1 MRPLQHGD
9 TIGIISPAFGMS
21 PDELDAIQSA
31 LQGFGFNSKTFGRN
45 DAALGRLAADDATRA
60 ANMQAAFDDNDVAA
74 IICARGGYGSVRML
88 DHLDFGRIAAQPK
101 PFVGYSDATTLLK
114 HLADHADLVC
124 FHGLMG
130 IDFISKDCAASK
142 DVFFDVITGSTTILT
157 VAPGS
162 FTALQC
168 GTARGTL
175 SGGNITVLESLMGA
189 HFKPFAKP
197 AILLLEDVGEFAY
210 RLDRTL
216 WHFRREG
223 LLDGV
228 TGVIFSDLKLLDD
241 CEPNSLGIAL
251 QDVIEEHFGH
261 IDGPIV
267 IDMPCGHTQ
276 SQLTLP
282 LGLEVELTVSPER
295 ATVDFADLW
304 NVSRP

>member
-21 PDELDAIQSA
+21 PEELDAIQSA
-31 LQGFGFNSKTFGRN
+31 LQEFGFKCKTFGRN

-74 IICARGGYGSVRML
+74 VICARGGYGSVRIL
-88 DHLDFGRIAAQPK
+88 DHLDFGRIAERPK

-114 HLADHADLVC
+114 HLADHAGLVC

-130 IDFISKDCAASK
+130 IDFISKDCAASREG
-142 DVFFDVITGSTTILT
+142 FFDVLTGATTTVT
-157 VAPGS
+157 VAPEN

-175 SGGNITVLESLMGA
+175 SGGNMTVLESLMGVR
-189 HFKPFAKP
+189 FKPFAKP

-216 WHFRREG
+216 WHFKREG

-228 TGVIFSDLKLLDD
+228 AGVMFSNLKLQDD
-241 CEPNSLGIAL
+241 CEPNSLGIPVR
-251 QDVIEEHFGH
+251 DIIEEHFGH
-261 IDGPIV
+261 INGPIA
-267 IDMPCGHTQ
+267 IDMPCGHTA
-276 SQLTLP
+276 SQLTVP
-282 LGLEVELTVSPER
+282 FGLDVELTVSQDHV
-295 ATVDFADLW
+295 TLDFADLW
-304 NVSRP
+304 EINRP